1 MPSIQ
6 TITPSLDTVKR
17 VYDVKTAIDS
27 ARPVLK
33 QIAKDEKLRNQ
44 LISAVGT
51 ARDVY
56 DTRGGTSAR
65 AVAARIAVDPD
76 FVREIQ
82 KTGTEIRSATARA
95 KKAQTSHRT
104 RNVVLIVSGVVVGV
118 LFNPFTGPDTRRWI
132 KEKAFGPE
140 ETFEYEA

>member
-6 TITPSLDTVKR
+6 SVTPSLETVKR
-17 VYDVKTAIDS
+17 VYAVKTAIDA
-27 ARPVLK
+27 ARPIVK
-33 QIAKDEKLRNQ
+33 EIARDEKLRNQ
-44 LISAVGT
+44 LISTIGT
-51 ARDVY
+51 ARGVY
-56 DTRGGTSAR
+56 DERGGTSAK

-82 KTGTEIRSATARA
+82 KTSKEIRKATARA